1 MIKHIVMYKLNDP
14 TIENKKALQDKFLSM
29 KGKIDVLLDIE
40 SGVDVLLSQR
50 SYDVVL
56 ICTFNSLEDMT
67 IYKKSEVHI
76 PVMNYVHSVVKES
89 HSVDFEF

>member
-1 MIKHIVMYKLNDP
+1 MIKHVVMYKLQDP
-14 TIENKKALQDKFLSM
+14 SEENKNKMKETFMSM

-40 SGVDVLLSQR
+40 SGVDALFSQR

-56 ICTFNSLEDMT
+56 ICTFNSLSDLDV
-67 IYKKSEVHI
+67 YKKHEVHL
-76 PVMNYVHSVVKES
+76 PVMEYVHSVVKES

>member
-1 MIKHIVMYKLNDP
+1 MIKHIVMYKLENP
-14 TIENKKALQDKFLSM
+14 SEENKQAMVNKFLSM

-40 SGVDVLLSQR
+40 SGIDKLKSPR

-56 ICTFNSLEDMT
+56 ICTFKSLDDLNT
-67 IYKKSEVHI
+67 YKNHEVHI
-76 PVMNYVHSVVKES
+76 PVMQYVHSVVKES

>member
-1 MIKHIVMYKLNDP
+1 MIKHIVMYKLIDA
-14 TIENKKALQDKFLSM
+14 TEQNKLALKEKFMSM

-40 SGVDVLLSQR
+40 AGVDVLLSQR

-56 ICTFNSLEDMT
+56 VCTFNSLEDMT
-67 IYKKSEVHI
+67 IYKNSEVHI

>member
-1 MIKHIVMYKLNDP
+1 MIKHIVMYKLIDA
-14 TIENKKALQDKFLSM
+14 TEQNKLALKEKFMSM

-40 SGVDVLLSQR
+40 AGVDVLLSQR
-50 SYDVVL
+50 SYDAVL
-56 ICTFNSLEDMT
+56 VCTFNSLEDMT
-67 IYKKSEVHI
+67 IYKNSEVHI